1 MSVLGKIRGNQAQE
15 AVKDT
20 VSNVAQNIGGQGT
33 MDNPQQT
40 YFAVLEG
47 VPTPVWYWL
56 GIGSIAASLILKVQ
70 KRDQDALFVGQWPP
84 TFFILALLLRQ
95 QRPSQEI

>member
-1 MSVLGKIRGNQAQE
+1 MNVLQKIRGNPAQE
-15 AVKDT
+15 AGKDT
-20 VSNVAQNIGGQGT
+20 ASTVAQTIGGQDT

-56 GIGSIAASLILKVQ
+56 GIGSIVASLILKLQ

-84 TFFILALLLRQ
+84 TFFIVALLLKQ
-95 QRPSQEI
+95 QRPSQEA